1 MTAAVGV
8 SVFAYA
14 LSHWQGTGWERFSCY
29 LLIGVLSSGLK
40 IQLPGIDGT
49 MSVNFLFILLG
60 VLELSLPETLI
71 IGCAATLVQ
80 CLWQVRQKVV
90 PAKVV
95 FNVFMMANAIA
106 ISFFTYHRL
115 VRVLGEKTPVLLV
128 VTALLYFLANTL
140 PVSVIISLTEQKS
153 PRKVWAECHFWS
165 FPYYLV
171 GAAVVFLVGFVNQH
185 AGWETAL
192 LVLPPIYWVYRSYR
206 LYLGKL
212 EAEKTRV
219 EEEKQHVE
227 DVAALHVRTI
237 EALALAIEA
246 KDHTSRRHLQR
257 LRIYAV
263 TIAQQMGLSEN
274 EIEALRAAA
283 LLHDV
288 GKLAIPEHII
298 HKPGKLTPE
307 EMEKTKIHP
316 VVGAE
321 ILERVAF
328 PYPVAPIV
336 RSHHEKW
343 DGTGYPDGLKGEE
356 IPIGARIL
364 AAVDCLDALASHRQ
378 YRKALALD
386 DAIQIVVGES

>member
-1 MTAAVGV
+1 MSKRATLFIGITAAIGA

-14 LSHWQGTGWERFSCY
+14 LSHWQNTGLERFLCY
-29 LLIGVLSSGLK
+29 LIIAVLSSGLK
-40 IQLPGIDGT
+40 IQIPGLDGT

-185 AGWETAL
+185 AGWQTAL
-192 LVLPPIYWVYRSYR
+192 LVL
-206 LYLGKL
+206 
-212 EAEKTRV
+212 
-219 EEEKQHVE
+219 E
-227 DVAALHVRTI
+227 D
-237 EALALAIEA
+237 
-246 KDHTSRRHLQR
+246 
-257 LRIYAV
+257 
-263 TIAQQMGLSEN
+263 
-274 EIEALRAAA
+274 
-283 LLHDV
+283 
-288 GKLAIPEHII
+288 
-298 HKPGKLTPE
+298 
-307 EMEKTKIHP
+307 
-316 VVGAE
+316 
-321 ILERVAF
+321 
-328 PYPVAPIV
+328 
-336 RSHHEKW
+336 
-343 DGTGYPDGLKGEE
+343 
-356 IPIGARIL
+356 
-364 AAVDCLDALASHRQ
+364 
-378 YRKALALD
+378 
-386 DAIQIVVGES
+386 